1 MSGFPLCDI
10 AAARCNRRMQRYELN
25 GFEIV
30 VIGRRW
36 ELFDND
42 GNLLADGR
50 GGTDKA
56 FEWIARRADLVRAQ
70 WLEAQVLLH

>member
-1 MSGFPLCDI
+1 MSGFPLCDLV
-10 AAARCNRRMQRYELN
+10 ATRCNGRMQRYELN

-30 VIGRRW
+30 VMGGRW
-36 ELFDND
+36 ELFDDD

-56 FEWIARRADLVRAQ
+56 FEWIARRAELVREQ
-70 WLEAQVLLH
+70 WRAAQVLRH